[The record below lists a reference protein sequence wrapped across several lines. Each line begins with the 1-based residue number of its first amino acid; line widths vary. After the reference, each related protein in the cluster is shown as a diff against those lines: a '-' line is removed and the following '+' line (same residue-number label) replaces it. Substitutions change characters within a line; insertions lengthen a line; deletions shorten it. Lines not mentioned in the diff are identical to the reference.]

1 MALKVTEPA
10 VDSKLAAPGVLQEFG
25 RVIDL
30 AVVIETEPP
39 AERVVRFVKMSLFEA
54 LFEVNVIEPVP
65 VVVTLLLAVAK

>member
-10 VDSKLAAPGVLQEFG
+10 VDSKLAAPGVLQAFG

-30 AVVIETEPP
+30 AVVIETDPP